1 MRYTELS
8 PAIEA
13 LTTDTAQA
21 QNKIDALL
29 SRYGDAIR
37 RNYEEAG
44 WSITA
49 KYSDYERIPFP
60 TYEENVEYLR
70 EWLVR
75 RHAWLKSYFGIA

>member
-1 MRYTELS
+1 MELS
-8 PAIEA
+8 E
-13 LTTDTAQA
+13 
-21 QNKIDALL
+21 KIDALL

-49 KYSDYERIPFP
+49 QYSDSERIPFP
-60 TYEENVEYLR
+60 TYEEIVVYLR